1 MAYAAPSVLR
11 RGRGITAVGALWD
24 RGLRDTWR
32 ESLGWALRHPWSPAP
47 RLYLQSVMIIQP
59 IDVTADGR
67 LSMCD
72 GCPDITVHD
81 GELVWSC
88 RLEER
93 IKYGA
98 FASRA
103 VPREAEETV
112 DVPAQA
118 PGNGNEPVPLAP

>member
-1 MAYAAPSVLR
+1 MYC
-11 RGRGITAVGALWD
+11 
-24 RGLRDTWR
+24 
-32 ESLGWALRHPWSPAP
+32 
-47 RLYLQSVMIIQP
+47 QSVMIIQP

-72 GCPDITVHD
+72 SCPDMTVYD

-93 IKYGA
+93 MKFGG

-103 VPREAEETV
+103 VQREAPEAAE
-112 DVPAQA
+112 
-118 PGNGNEPVPLAP
+118 EPVEV